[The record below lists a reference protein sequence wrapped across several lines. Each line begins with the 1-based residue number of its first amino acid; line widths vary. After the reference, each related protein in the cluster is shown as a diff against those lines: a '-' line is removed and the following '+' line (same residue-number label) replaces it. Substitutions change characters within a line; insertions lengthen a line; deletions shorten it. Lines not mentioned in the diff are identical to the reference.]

1 MKSDITSRRVT
12 WIALALSLLSAGVG
26 HVYCGRIRKAL
37 PLYFAW
43 LLVPLCC
50 IAAAMGRP
58 SAFGLLLLLLPTLAV
73 VLVYVYAAAD
83 ACRIASQIGSNY
95 EVRDYNRASVY
106 GLLIVVQLILSI
118 GLTFGVRRFI
128 YEAYVIP
135 VNNMSPTILAG
146 DRILARKLLSREH
159 FPERGD
165 LIVYRNPDSTGA
177 TRFMGRVVAVAG
189 DLVEI
194 RGDRLSINGKG
205 LERNRVPD
213 ESLKSFGQQVAGQVA
228 YEENSGR
235 RYLVTYGDPVTEKQS
250 QEDFE
255 AMIPKRHVFVLGDN
269 RDRSRDSRHFG
280 SIHAGDIIGYVE
292 YIYWP
297 TENWS
302 RFGLANDRL
311 PKN

>member
-73 VLVYVYAAAD
+73 VLVYVYAAVD

-189 DLVEI
+189 DQVEI
-194 RGDRLSINGKG
+194 RGDRLSINGKR

-213 ESLKSFGQQVAGQVA
+213 ESLKSFGPQVAGQVA